1 MKRIISLQKTS
12 RWQKNKLRTIAL
24 SAVMLFL
31 GQSAM
36 SQVLEESFDDATM
49 PTGWTQ
55 ETVVGG
61 GDWETV
67 TTNGNNTISPR
78 SGARMAEFRVAS
90 FADDTKKLVT
100 PALDLTALSSPMLTF
115 YFANVAWG
123 GDVDELRVY
132 YKTSATADW
141 VQIGID
147 YVDGNTS
154 WEKVDLTLPNP
165 SADYYIAF
173 EGKTSYG
180 RGLNIDDVLVDEAP
194 ACFSPGSLSVS
205 NPTLSSIDLAWIGM
219 SGDTGDYEI
228 KWGEPGFDADLATAI
243 SVTGQSYALSV
254 TGGSY
259 EFMVREICDV
269 DEESDWSSRHSFNVP
284 QLGEDCSAPI
294 EITSLPYTT
303 TDDTA
308 NYTDNPNIE
317 GAPGGCGVTGSYLNG
332 NDVVYA
338 YTAENDG
345 AIIVSLSGLTTTYA
359 GIFAYADC
367 ADIGSACIAGA
378 ANTSSSTDL
387 DFELTVEDGET
398 YYFVI
403 STWATPQTVGYTLEI
418 TELLCATPTGLGSE
432 NPTLSS
438 IDLSWIGVNGE
449 TGEYEI
455 KWGEPGFDIDA
466 ATAIS
471 VTGQSH
477 TLNATGGSYEFV
489 VREICDGVNESAWSS
504 AHAFLV
510 PSVGEDCSA
519 PIEIAT
525 LPYITQDNTSN
536 YTDNPNIEGTPG
548 GCGVTG
554 SYLNGND
561 VVYAY
566 TAENDGAIIISLSGL
581 TANYAGI
588 FAYADCADIGSAC
601 IGGATNSNSTADMD
615 FELDVVEGETYY
627 FVISTWATP
636 QTVGY
641 TLEIAVLA
649 CPAVTD
655 VMSTDVLADEAT
667 FTWSESEPA
676 ESYDWF
682 VFENGADTETATA
695 LFSGNVTAAT
705 VTVEGLTPETD
716 YDFYV
721 VADCGV
727 TDGES
732 VISSKVDFKTTPV
745 AVIVSESN
753 PIENETFCYGHS
765 ENKAW
770 LFQSENGE
778 ELMISF
784 TAGSVE
790 ANTWVG
796 DTFDDLVIYDGSN
809 DSGLV
814 LFNSDLD
821 GNDLTGLAFTATSG
835 SIFMTLIADGSV
847 SCSSSDSITE
857 LDFDVVVVVGPC
869 ADVLAP
875 EIDSPYELEE
885 GQTLA
890 DVVATTGE
898 NLLWYTDADLTD
910 LADTTEELAEGSYTF
925 YVTQT
930 VGDCV
935 SPAAEVTVEVIE
947 VADPCADV
955 LAPEIDSP
963 YELEEGQT
971 LADVVATTGENLTW
985 YTDADLTDLADM
997 AEELM
1002 QGSYTFYVTQTVGD
1016 CVSPAAEV
1024 TVEVVPLGSSQFDMA
1039 SLKVYPN
1046 PTNDVINVSY
1056 VEVIDTVEIYNLLG
1070 QRVMVERFASEN
1082 ITFDMSKLSNGA
1094 YLIILHANGVKQQ
1107 VKVVKK

>member
-36 SQVLEESFDDATM
+36 SQVLEESFDDTTM

-55 ETVVGG
+55 ETVVGSTN
-61 GDWETV
+61 WNTV
-67 TTNGNNTISPR
+67 TTNGNGSVVPR
-78 SGARMAEFRVAS
+78 SGARMAEFRVG
-90 FADDTKKLVT
+90 TTGPKTKLVT
-100 PALDLTALSSPMLTF
+100 PAMDLSSVTSPMLTF
-115 YFANVAWG
+115 YYANANWF
-123 GDVDELRVY
+123 GDIDELRIF
-132 YKTSATADW
+132 YKTSASGDW
-141 VQIGID
+141 VQIGVDYID
-147 YVDGNTS
+147 EQAE
-154 WEKVDLTLPNP
+154 WEKVELVLPNP

-173 EGKTSYG
+173 EAKSNWA
-180 RGLNIDDVLVDEAP
+180 RGLNLDDVLVDEAP
-194 ACFSPGSLSVS
+194 TCFSPGSLSVS

-269 DEESDWSSRHSFNVP
+269 DEESDCSSRHSFNVP

-338 YTAENDG
+338 YAAENDG
-345 AIIVSLSGLTTTYA
+345 VIMISLSGLTANYA

-378 ANTSSSTDL
+378 ANTNSSTDL

-525 LPYITQDNTSN
+525 LPYTTQDNTSN

-601 IGGATNSNSTADMD
+601 IAGATNSSSTADMG
-615 FELDVVEGETYY
+615 FELTVVEGETYY

-641 TLEIAVLA
+641 TLEIAALA

-667 FTWSESEPA
+667 FTWSESESA

-705 VTVEGLTPETD
+705 VTVDGLTPETD

-721 VADCGV
+721 VADCGA

-790 ANTWVG
+790 DNTWVG
-796 DTFDDLVIYDGSN
+796 DTDDDLVIYDGNNST
-809 DSGLV
+809 GLE

-821 GNDLTGLAFTATSG
+821 GNDLTGLTFTATSG

-857 LDFDVVVVVGPC
+857 LDFDVVVIV
-869 ADVLAP
+869 
-875 EIDSPYELEE
+875 
-885 GQTLA
+885 
-890 DVVATTGE
+890 
-898 NLLWYTDADLTD
+898 
-910 LADTTEELAEGSYTF
+910 
-925 YVTQT
+925 
-930 VGDCV
+930 
-935 SPAAEVTVEVIE
+935 
-947 VADPCADV
+947 DPCADV
-955 LAPEIDSP
+955 IAPEITSP
-963 YELEEGQT
+963 YSLEEGQT

-985 YTDADLTDLADM
+985 YTDADLNDLADM
-997 AEELM
+997 TEELIADDYTFYVT
-1002 QGSYTFYVTQTVGD
+1002 QTVGDCGSPAAEVVIVVAADPCDDVIAPEITSPYPLEEGQTLVDVVATTGENLTWYTDAGLTDFADMTEELAEGTYTFYVTQTVGD

-1024 TVEVVPLGSSQFDMA
+1024 TIEVAPVSLSQFDMA
-1039 SLKVYPN
+1039 NLKVYPN
-1046 PTNDVINVSY
+1046 PTHDVINVSY
-1056 VEVIDTVEIYNLLG
+1056 VEVIDTVEVYNLLG

-1082 ITFDMSKLSNGA
+1082 ITFDMSRLSNGA
-1094 YLIILHANGVKQQ
+1094 NLVILHANGVKQQ